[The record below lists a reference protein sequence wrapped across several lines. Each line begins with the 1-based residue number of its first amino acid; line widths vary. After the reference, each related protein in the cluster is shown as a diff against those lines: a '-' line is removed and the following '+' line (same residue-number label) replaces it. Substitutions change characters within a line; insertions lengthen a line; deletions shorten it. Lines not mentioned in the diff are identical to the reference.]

1 MEVFM
6 DKNKLFNSMN
16 YINQEWVEQA
26 KPTRNKRVSLKKN
39 KKYKVYRNIAAAAA
53 VVFAVSGITYTGAYA
68 YQKYLKPQSNV
79 NFSSHIDDDSTVSIY
94 SSNNMENSK
103 DSTVDVIWGNYVASG
118 SRFYVSLTFKSKDG
132 SPIIPN
138 DESDMKPIIGS
149 FNFEKVHVSL
159 NGNSITDSRSG
170 YLPIFF
176 NGMSEDGTEIYA
188 EMNLDYNDGTKF
200 VGSTITISTE
210 NLRCAYATEDKEKRE
225 ERQIATGEWSFET
238 QVEDSSTGVICSK
251 PDVQVPSVY
260 KDGEYLT
267 ITDLESNGFEVALKG
282 TGDIDFKYFGVEK
295 GNALTVTLKNGTV
308 VEADTKLSDLS
319 GNAKTKLY
327 DITYGLKKVVA
338 VEDIDSIEWHGATIY
353 KAE

>member
-132 SPIIPN
+132 
-138 DESDMKPIIGS
+138 
-149 FNFEKVHVSL
+149 
-159 NGNSITDSRSG
+159 
-170 YLPIFF
+170 
-176 NGMSEDGTEIYA
+176 TEIYA

-210 NLRCAYATEDKEKRE
+210 NLRCAYATEDREKRE
-225 ERQIATGEWSFET
+225 ERQIATGEWLFET
-238 QVEDSSTGVICSK
+238 QVEDSSTGVISAK

>member
-118 SRFYVSLTFKSKDG
+118 SRFYVSLTFKSK
-132 SPIIPN
+132 
-138 DESDMKPIIGS
+138 
-149 FNFEKVHVSL
+149 
-159 NGNSITDSRSG
+159 
-170 YLPIFF
+170 
-176 NGMSEDGTEIYA
+176 DGTEIYA

-319 GNAKTKLY
+319 GNARTKLY

>member
-1 MEVFM
+1 
-6 DKNKLFNSMN
+6 
-16 YINQEWVEQA
+16 
-26 KPTRNKRVSLKKN
+26 
-39 KKYKVYRNIAAAAA
+39 
-53 VVFAVSGITYTGAYA
+53 
-68 YQKYLKPQSNV
+68 
-79 NFSSHIDDDSTVSIY
+79 
-94 SSNNMENSK
+94 
-103 DSTVDVIWGNYVASG
+103 
-118 SRFYVSLTFKSKDG
+118 
-132 SPIIPN
+132 
-138 DESDMKPIIGS
+138 
-149 FNFEKVHVSL
+149 
-159 NGNSITDSRSG
+159 
-170 YLPIFF
+170 
-176 NGMSEDGTEIYA
+176 MSEDGTEIYA

-251 PDVQVPSVY
+251 PDVQVQSVY

-353 KAE
+353 KAK

>member
-118 SRFYVSLTFKSKDG
+118 SRFYVSLTFKSRM
-132 SPIIPN
+132 
-138 DESDMKPIIGS
+138 EVLLFLM
-149 FNFEKVHVSL
+149 
-159 NGNSITDSRSG
+159 
-170 YLPIFF
+170 
-176 NGMSEDGTEIYA
+176 
-188 EMNLDYNDGTKF
+188 TKA
-200 VGSTITISTE
+200 I
-210 NLRCAYATEDKEKRE
+210 
-225 ERQIATGEWSFET
+225 
-238 QVEDSSTGVICSK
+238 
-251 PDVQVPSVY
+251 
-260 KDGEYLT
+260 
-267 ITDLESNGFEVALKG
+267 
-282 TGDIDFKYFGVEK
+282 
-295 GNALTVTLKNGTV
+295 
-308 VEADTKLSDLS
+308 
-319 GNAKTKLY
+319 
-327 DITYGLKKVVA
+327 
-338 VEDIDSIEWHGATIY
+338 
-353 KAE
+353 

>member
-79 NFSSHIDDDSTVSIY
+79 NFSSHMDDDSTVSVY

-149 FNFEKVHVSL
+149 FNFEKAHVSL
-159 NGNSITDSRSG
+159 NGNSINSG
-170 YLPIFF
+170 SDYLPIFF

-260 KDGEYLT
+260 KWR
-267 ITDLESNGFEVALKG
+267 I
-282 TGDIDFKYFGVEK
+282 
-295 GNALTVTLKNGTV
+295 
-308 VEADTKLSDLS
+308 SD
-319 GNAKTKLY
+319 N
-327 DITYGLKKVVA
+327 YG
-338 VEDIDSIEWHGATIY
+338 S
-353 KAE
+353 